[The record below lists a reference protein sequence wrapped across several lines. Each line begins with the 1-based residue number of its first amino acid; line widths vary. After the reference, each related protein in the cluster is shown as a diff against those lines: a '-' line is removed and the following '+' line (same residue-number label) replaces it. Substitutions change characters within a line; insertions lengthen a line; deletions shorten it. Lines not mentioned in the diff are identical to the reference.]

1 MKATQ
6 ALPAR
11 RPGLSWNA
19 AIGNSTGTSLDDY
32 MRYYKTRYREE
43 RHLARHDP
51 ATIENLSFAA

>member
-11 RPGLSWNA
+11 RPVLSWNV

-43 RHLARHDP
+43 RHLARYDP